1 MWKPVSS
8 IKRSTTKRFS
18 DPTRI
23 TKQLA
28 RARSSFYLCF
38 AVGDYIMVHRTRR
51 RKAQREKM
59 AKNVWQVLMENQGLE
74 TSVLPSLAFLECLL
88 SASTPV
94 STSVLPSGVLF
105 PSSGVLFPSKAI
117 TSIAISCSQSSV
129 EVCWKTTSS
138 SPPWF
143 GVCMS
148 GTTSSSAHW

>member
-8 IKRSTTKRFS
+8 IKRPTTKRFS

-28 RARSSFYLCF
+28 RARSSFYFCF

-59 AKNVWQVLMENQGLE
+59 PKNVWQVLMENQGLE
-74 TSVLPSLAFLECLL
+74 TSVLPPFALLECLL
-88 SASTPV
+88 SGCTPI

-138 SPPWF
+138 SPPWLDA
-143 GVCMS
+143 CMS